1 MSITLQPVT
10 RDNYE
15 RVCQLRVAED
25 QEDFVAD
32 NAWSLV
38 ESIFE
43 PGCET
48 RAICRDGQPVGF
60 FMWVRGPE
68 ARVTIW
74 RFMVDEGHQRQGI
87 GTAALRL
94 AIAEIGRS
102 AGVREI
108 GIYYDPRNPVAK
120 DFYARFGFVE
130 IDPVETDPAKTG
142 PAETG
147 PAETDPAETDPAE
160 TDPAKPEEWDQDED
174 DSDRLAILT
183 L

>member
-1 MSITLQPVT
+1 MSITLQPVS

-60 FMWVRGPE
+60 FMWVRGPA
-68 ARVTIW
+68 ARVSIW
-74 RFMVDEGHQRQGI
+74 RFMVDERHQRQGI
-87 GTAALRL
+87 GTAALQL
-94 AIAEIGRS
+94 AIAEIGRQ

-108 GIYYDPRNPVAK
+108 AIYYDPRNPVAR

-130 IDPVETDPAKTG
+130 TEPAKID
-142 PAETG
+142 

-160 TDPAKPEEWDQDED
+160 TVSAEPEDRDRDADGDGDGD